1 MYYNHNRTNDMDS
14 QKPFILVALS
24 DEEAKGVLE
33 AFENFKGAHG
43 VDLNARPFISDNGT
57 IGCEV
62 RFFKKQELTPKVEKF
77 QQEENGKETTETN

>member
-1 MYYNHNRTNDMDS
+1 MEP

-24 DEEAKGVLE
+24 DEEAKVVME
-33 AFENFKGAHG
+33 SYENFKTAHG
-43 VDLNARPFISDNGT
+43 VDINARPFIDNNGT

-62 RFFKKQELTPKVEKF
+62 RFFKKQELTPKVEGF